1 MNAEGKEGTM
11 TTEMFIGGL
20 MILTLVAGVV
30 IAMTTSRNSD
40 DRQYGSSYPSGKESK
55 DRMSSKR

>member
-1 MNAEGKEGTM
+1 M

-30 IAMTTSRNSD
+30 IAMTTSRNSN
-40 DRQYGSSYPSGKESK
+40 DRQYGSSYPSGKEHDDQK
-55 DRMSSKR
+55 SSKR